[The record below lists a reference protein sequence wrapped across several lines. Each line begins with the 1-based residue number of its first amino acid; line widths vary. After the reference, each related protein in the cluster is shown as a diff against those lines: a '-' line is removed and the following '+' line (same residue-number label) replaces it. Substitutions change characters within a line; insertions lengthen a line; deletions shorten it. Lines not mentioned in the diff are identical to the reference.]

1 MKATLKQVVNI
12 YNSNRELFWGE
23 SDVYGIE
30 RDWDYDYEVGDEI
43 EIYWMDLYENS
54 LSNWLFLKIL
64 NWAKTRSL
72 THLATESVKNLLYT
86 LNLMMWTDITTGM
99 VYSSWEEAIA
109 AKQSNWSV
117 K

>member
-1 MKATLKQVVNI
+1 MKTTLKQVVNI

-30 RDWDYDYEVGDEI
+30 RDWVYDYEIGDEI

-64 NWAKTRSL
+64 N
-72 THLATESVKNLLYT
+72 
-86 LNLMMWTDITTGM
+86 
-99 VYSSWEEAIA
+99 
-109 AKQSNWSV
+109 
-117 K
+117 